1 MRALRTGIVAL
12 IVLGLATSAFAGDL
26 HESIAKAAQTQQPE
40 RAPSKST
47 SKPLVWAG
55 AALFVAGMAVGLTA
69 FINNENGEF
78 AEFGE
83 ANAVNKELG
92 TIGLATA
99 FGGGVLM
106 FLGSRP
112 SNLAIGDGRH
122 RPGERVKKGFLV
134 KLGDPMPM
142 LKRISCCLCV
152 MFAALSA
159 PPAFA
164 GPAQPPPSAP
174 AQPTP
179 AVVEEKPD
187 EGIPVTSDLV
197 KRKCGSCHRADEKGR
212 LTRISYRRT
221 TPEGWEQ
228 TIKRMITLNN
238 LAFEPAEARDVLRY
252 LSDRHGLAPEE
263 AKPAAFEV
271 ERRQIEYT
279 YADKD
284 TNELCTTCHS
294 MGRVIWQ
301 RRTKAEWTLL
311 LNMHRAIYPGTDTVF
326 RRSAGR
332 RQQTPQPGAPPPDNR
347 HPMDK
352 AIEHLSSAFPLTSA
366 EWAAWSATMRPPQL
380 AGRWA
385 LAGYQPGR
393 GPVFGQVVV
402 TQGDPNSGEFTTE
415 TTFTYARGGQTV
427 TRRGRGLVYTGFQWR
442 GRSSGEGTSFPV
454 PNVST
459 DWREVLS
466 VDRDWRRAEGR
477 WFTGAY
483 NELGLDVRL
492 HRVGADPVVLGTAE
506 SMIKTGASRQEL
518 HLFGANLPSTASPAD
533 VNFGPGITV
542 DRIVSATPTQ
552 MVVSVSVAPTATLG
566 RRSVMVAGATGD
578 ASVAVYDTV
587 DFLKVT
593 AAVRDRAPRG
603 RGRVPEATSAVRGDR
618 LREGTGRQAGHERR
632 RGARSCRRTVDHRG
646 VHRHLQRRRQG
657 FRRRD

>member
-1 MRALRTGIVAL
+1 M
-12 IVLGLATSAFAGDL
+12 
-26 HESIAKAAQTQQPE
+26 
-40 RAPSKST
+40 
-47 SKPLVWAG
+47 
-55 AALFVAGMAVGLTA
+55 
-69 FINNENGEF
+69 
-78 AEFGE
+78 
-83 ANAVNKELG
+83 
-92 TIGLATA
+92 
-99 FGGGVLM
+99 
-106 FLGSRP
+106 
-112 SNLAIGDGRH
+112 
-122 RPGERVKKGFLV
+122 
-134 KLGDPMPM
+134 KLGEPMSM
-142 LKRISCCLCV
+142 LKRIACCLCV
-152 MFAALSA
+152 VLGVSAA
-159 PPAFA
+159 AFA
-164 GPAQPPPSAP
+164 DPAQPPPTAP
-174 AQPTP
+174 AAQPTP
-179 AVVEEKPD
+179 AALEEKPD

-197 KRKCGSCHRADEKGR
+197 KRKCASCHRADEKGR

-252 LSDRHGLAPEE
+252 LSDHHGLAPEE

-352 AIEHLSSAFPLTSA
+352 AIEHLSSAFPLTSP
-366 EWAAWSATMRPPQL
+366 EWSAWSATMRPPQL

-427 TRRGRGLVYTGFQWR
+427 TRRGRGLVYTGYQWR

-506 SMIKTGASRQEL
+506 SMIKTGASGQEL

-552 MVVSVSVAPTATLG
+552 MVLSVSVAPTATLG
-566 RRSVMVAGATGD
+566 RRNLMVAGATGE
-578 ASVAVYDTV
+578 ASVAVYNTV
-587 DFLKVT
+587 DFLKVRPESGIARLGAGAAFQKQLQQFEAIAYAKGPDGKPDTKDDVELGLVDALWTIEEFT
-593 AAVRDRAPRG
+593 ATFDDDDKNFVGEIDAETGLFTPNVDGPNPKRKNNANNFGDVWAVAAYPRSAGRDTTSNARPVKGRAHLLVT
-603 RGRVPEATSAVRGDR
+603 VPIYMIFDQPTV
-618 LREGTGRQAGHERR
+618 
-632 RGARSCRRTVDHRG
+632 AR
-646 VHRHLQRRRQG
+646 
-657 FRRRD
+657 